1 MKTEHV
7 LITAHKG
14 SDMYDKCHRCQQH
27 VDLKGGRPAFYWATE
42 TGLLWV
48 CWECARELDPATVE
62 LLDADWQSRRLPL

>member
-14 SDMYDKCHRCQQH
+14 CDIHDECPRCHRD
-27 VDLKGGRPAFYWATE
+27 VDLKRWRPAFYWVTE

-48 CWECARELDPATVE
+48 CWECARELDPTTVE
-62 LLDADWQSRRLPL
+62 LIDAEVMP